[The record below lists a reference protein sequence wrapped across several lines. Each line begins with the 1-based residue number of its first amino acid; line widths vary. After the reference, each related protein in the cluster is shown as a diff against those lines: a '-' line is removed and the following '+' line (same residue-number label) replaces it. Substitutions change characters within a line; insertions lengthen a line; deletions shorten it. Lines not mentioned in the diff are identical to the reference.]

1 MANPTTAMQIAPM
14 MMVRSWRAFRSRT
27 VRIIAAISWG
37 EVSAGSGALGGKFS
51 AGSGALGGKFSTGSG
66 ALGGEVVDLHAR
78 LTQFHGL
85 LH

>member
-14 MMVRSWRAFRSRT
+14 MMVRSRRAFRSRT

-37 EVSAGSGALGGKFS
+37 EVSAGSGALGGEV
-51 AGSGALGGKFSTGSG
+51 STGSG